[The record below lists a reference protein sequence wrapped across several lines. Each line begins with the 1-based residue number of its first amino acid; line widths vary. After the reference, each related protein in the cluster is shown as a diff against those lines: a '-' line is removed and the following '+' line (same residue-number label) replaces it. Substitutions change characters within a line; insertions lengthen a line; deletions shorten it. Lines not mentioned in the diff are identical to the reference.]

1 VSAAFRRA
9 RPVLALA
16 LVLAL
21 GGCGAGQ
28 ERGPVT
34 LVFKYARILGN
45 ADPLPELLR
54 AFEAAHPGVRVKGE
68 ALPWTSDDQHQFYII
83 NLEGRSPG
91 FDLMM
96 LDCIWVPEFARAGW
110 LLDLT
115 PHLQPGELAPF
126 FPERGR
132 LGHVRRARV
141 GAAVEL
147 QRRPPLLPHRSPGEV
162 RPAPARDLRGA
173 DRPGA
178 PIRAGER
185 DPRLDG
191 YVWQGKQYEGLVVNV
206 LEALWANGARV
217 LGEDGA
223 IFPEPQRA
231 ADALRF
237 LRSLIESGVSPAWTT
252 AADEELSRRA
262 FGDGHAIFLRNW
274 PYAMDLFE
282 GKDSAVRGRVAF
294 AALPGP
300 RAGRA
305 GRRLDGRRASR
316 RVAPEPA
323 PRSRAGARAA
333 SHERSRPAR
342 DRAGRCALADPSIA
356 LPRPRA
362 HARSPGDAT
371 AAGAGPR
378 RPPAPGD
385 AVLSLALIDAPA
397 GVLGGDR
404 RGEAG
409 GARGRRRRRTPAL
422 LPRGDPMTGRER
434 ADQRRAL
441 VYIAPTVLALGV
453 LTVYPGIWVLWLSL
467 QRRIPIFEVSRFAGF
482 ENYAFLAVDA
492 RFWSAGKTTAV
503 FTVGSVALEIALGV
517 AVALAITPSAA
528 ADGWRSRCCCSRG
541 RCRRSWR
548 RSSSS
553 GSITRRPAS

>member
-1 VSAAFRRA
+1 MSAALRRA

-21 GGCGAGQ
+21 GGCGTGQ
-28 ERGPVT
+28 DRGPVT

-54 AFEAAHPGVRVKGE
+54 TFEAAHPGVRVKGE

-126 FPERGR
+126 FPSAVASATYGERVWALPWNFNVGLLYYR
-132 LGHVRRARV
+132 TDLLAKYGLRPPETYEEMIDQVRR
-141 GAAVEL
+141 
-147 QRRPPLLPHRSPGEV
+147 
-162 RPAPARDLRGA
+162 
-173 DRPGA
+173 
-178 PIRAGER
+178 IRAGER

-206 LEALWANGARV
+206 LEAFWANGARV

-223 IFPEPQRA
+223 IFPEPERA

-282 GKDSAVRGRVAF
+282 GKDSAVRGKVAF
-294 AALPGP
+294 AALPGRARGEPGAGSTGGAHLGVSRRSRHPDLALALARHLTSEAAQRAIALGAALSPTRQSLYRDPELMRGHPAMP
-300 RAGRA
+300 RLQALALAGR
-305 GRRLDGRRASR
+305 
-316 RVAPEPA
+316 
-323 PRSRAGARAA
+323 
-333 SHERSRPAR
+333 
-342 DRAGRCALADPSIA
+342 
-356 LPRPRA
+356 PRPVTPYYLLLSSTLQPEFSAAIAGVKPAA
-362 HARSPGDAT
+362 HAVAD
-371 AAGAGPR
+371 
-378 RPPAPGD
+378 
-385 AVLSLALIDAPA
+385 
-397 GVLGGDR
+397 
-404 RGEAG
+404 G
-409 GARGRRRRRTPAL
+409 GAR
-422 LPRGDPMTGRER
+422 
-434 ADQRRAL
+434 
-441 VYIAPTVLALGV
+441 LG
-453 LTVYPGIWVLWLSL
+453 Y
-467 QRRIPIFEVSRFAGF
+467 
-482 ENYAFLAVDA
+482 FLEAV
-492 RFWSAGKTTAV
+492 R
-503 FTVGSVALEIALGV
+503 
-517 AVALAITPSAA
+517 
-528 ADGWRSRCCCSRG
+528 
-541 RCRRSWR
+541 
-548 RSSSS
+548 
-553 GSITRRPAS
+553 

>member
-21 GGCGAGQ
+21 GGCGARQ

-126 FPERGR
+126 FPSAVASATYGERVWALPWNFNVGLLYYR
-132 LGHVRRARV
+132 TDLLAKYGLRPPETYEELIDQVRR
-141 GAAVEL
+141 
-147 QRRPPLLPHRSPGEV
+147 
-162 RPAPARDLRGA
+162 
-173 DRPGA
+173 
-178 PIRAGER
+178 IRAGER

-282 GKDSAVRGRVAF
+282 GKDSAVRGKVAF
-294 AALPGP
+294 AALPGRARGAPGAGSTGGAHLGVSRRSRHPDLALALARHLTSEAAQRAIALGAALSPTRQSLYRDPELMRGHPAMP
-300 RAGRA
+300 RLQALALAGRPRPVTPYYLLLSSTLQPEFSA
-305 GRRLDGRRASR
+305 VIVGVKPAERA
-316 RVAPEPA
+316 VAD
-323 PRSRAGARAA
+323 AGARL
-333 SHERSRPAR
+333 RYF
-342 DRAGRCALADPSIA
+342 L
-356 LPRPRA
+356 
-362 HARSPGDAT
+362 
-371 AAGAGPR
+371 
-378 RPPAPGD
+378 
-385 AVLSLALIDAPA
+385 
-397 GVLGGDR
+397 
-404 RGEAG
+404 EAI
-409 GARGRRRRRTPAL
+409 R
-422 LPRGDPMTGRER
+422 
-434 ADQRRAL
+434 
-441 VYIAPTVLALGV
+441 
-453 LTVYPGIWVLWLSL
+453 
-467 QRRIPIFEVSRFAGF
+467 
-482 ENYAFLAVDA
+482 
-492 RFWSAGKTTAV
+492 
-503 FTVGSVALEIALGV
+503 
-517 AVALAITPSAA
+517 
-528 ADGWRSRCCCSRG
+528 
-541 RCRRSWR
+541 
-548 RSSSS
+548 
-553 GSITRRPAS
+553 